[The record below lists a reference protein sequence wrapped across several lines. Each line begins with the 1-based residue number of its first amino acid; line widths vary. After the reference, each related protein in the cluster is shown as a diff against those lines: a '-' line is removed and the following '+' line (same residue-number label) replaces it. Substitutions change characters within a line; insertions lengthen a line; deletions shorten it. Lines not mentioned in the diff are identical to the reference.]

1 MEDEKKPDFQV
12 DIKKIVDDLATQ
24 QNLSKQQS
32 EEIEKIKKENEDLK
46 KANEDFKNKNTE
58 LTDANAKLYLQ
69 VAQSMTTNTEQKQEE
84 NKKDDTLSV
93 EDLVNK
99 LKF

>member
-1 MEDEKKPDFQV
+1 MEDEKKVDFQV

-24 QNLSKQQS
+24 QNVSKEQETKM
-32 EEIEKIKKENEDLK
+32 EEYKKKIEELEKENED
-46 KANEDFKNKNTE
+46 FKTKNTE

-99 LKF
+99 LQF